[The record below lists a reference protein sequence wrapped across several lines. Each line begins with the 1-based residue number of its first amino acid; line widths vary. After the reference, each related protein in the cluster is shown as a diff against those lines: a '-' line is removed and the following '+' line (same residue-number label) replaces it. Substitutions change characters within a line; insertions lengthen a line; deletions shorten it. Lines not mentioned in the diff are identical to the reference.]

1 MHGPQI
7 DGFAAAGPMNDGPIQ
22 GLVNLEAEGLVIG
35 SLLRNNDW
43 VDDVVEKLSPDDFC
57 DPLLAAAYQ
66 LICEGA
72 AAGRGASAVTIGP
85 RLREAFPDRD
95 VGGLIASLPVDPLA
109 GIRPGPLARDIADLA
124 SRRRFVH
131 GIEQSRALAFDLNT
145 DIAQVAVA
153 VDENVAGALRQT
165 GSRPS
170 MLLADAWRS
179 AVHKIRQLRAGAIAP
194 GVRFV
199 GLSDIEDITGGI
211 RPGYFVLLGGRPS
224 MGKTALSLGM
234 ARRAA
239 EAGDGVLFISR
250 EMDTPELMP
259 RMVADLMFEA
269 GSPVTFKQILK
280 GEVSDADLALM
291 AEVEQRIEHWPLVID
306 DPTHLNAAS
315 IASLV
320 RRHQRAFAARGQTLK
335 LVIIDYLG
343 LLDPPPGRQSRNEEV
358 TAISQAIKNAARSC
372 GVAIVALTQLSRAV
386 EQRDDKRPVLPDL
399 RDSGSL
405 EQDADIVL
413 FVYRDEYYLGRA
425 EPSQSDKRYEQW
437 AMDMTA
443 ARDRLEVYSAK
454 VRQGAIGKKTGYFF
468 GSRQAVRNSDY
479 YMSGY

>member
-1 MHGPQI
+1 MLGAS
-7 DGFAAAGPMNDGPIQ
+7 DEGFAAAEPDPYATLCN
-22 GLVNLEAEGLVIG
+22 VEAEGLIIG

-43 VDDVVEKLSPDDFC
+43 VDDVIETLSPDDFC
-57 DPLLAAAYQ
+57 DPLLGAAYR

-95 VGGLIASLPVDPLA
+95 VGRLIASLPIDPLA
-109 GIRPGPLARDIADLA
+109 GIRPAPLARDIADLA
-124 SRRRFVH
+124 SRRRFVQ

-153 VDENVAGALRQT
+153 VDENVAGALRQA

-170 MLLADAWRS
+170 MLLADAWRA
-179 AVHKIRQLRAGAIAP
+179 AVHKIRQLRAGAVAP

-199 GLSDIEDITGGI
+199 GLSDLEDITGGI

-280 GEVSDADLALM
+280 GEVSDVDLALM

-315 IASLV
+315 IASLI

-386 EQRDDKRPVLPDL
+386 EQREDKRPVLPDL

-425 EPSQSDKRYEQW
+425 EPPEADKRHEQW

-454 VRQGAIGKKTGYFF
+454 VRQGAIGKRTGYFF
-468 GSRQAVRNSDY
+468 GSRQAVRNSDH
-479 YMSGY
+479 YMTGY